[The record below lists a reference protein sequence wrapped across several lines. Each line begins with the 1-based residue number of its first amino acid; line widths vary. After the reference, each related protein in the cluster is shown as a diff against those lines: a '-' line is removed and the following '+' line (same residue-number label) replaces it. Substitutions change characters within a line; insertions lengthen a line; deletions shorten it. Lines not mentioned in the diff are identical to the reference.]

1 MSNFNLIMNTLY
13 IINYSIADFV
23 LFLYQRKN
31 KSYEFNI
38 LLIASSSVNRF
49 TTDETDTEIIT

>member
-1 MSNFNLIMNTLY
+1 MNTLY